1 MSTSERQGSFTADIE
16 AIRQRARQHIENG
29 AVTEA
34 YRGNRET
41 VIKVLNEA
49 LATELVCVL
58 RYKRHHYAA
67 TGIHAQAVADEFLE
81 HAKEEQDHADM
92 IAERIT
98 QLGGEPDFNPET
110 LAKRS
115 HSEYVEGKNL
125 SDMIRED
132 LIAERIAIES
142 YSEIIRYLGDN
153 DPTSRR
159 VMEEILAKEEEHAE
173 DLKTLIQTL
182 TQAEEKMHQEPSP
195 EWPLRRV
202 S

>member
-1 MSTSERQGSFTADIE
+1 MESSSKPGSFVADIE

-29 AVTEA
+29 AVTDA
-34 YRGNRET
+34 YRGDRQT
-41 VIKVLNEA
+41 VIKLLNDA

-58 RYKRHHYAA
+58 RYKRHYYTA
-67 TGIHAQAVADEFLE
+67 TGIHAQAVAEEFLE
-81 HAKEEQDHADM
+81 HASEEQEHADM

-98 QLGGEPDFNPET
+98 QLDGNPDFNPAT
-110 LAKRS
+110 LASRS
-115 HSEYVEGKNL
+115 HSEYVEGTSL

-132 LIAERIAIES
+132 LVAERIAIES
-142 YSEIIRYLGDN
+142 YSEIIRYLADS

-173 DLKTLIQTL
+173 DMRNLIQSVA
-182 TQAEEKMHQEPSP
+182 QAEAQHERQNK
-195 EWPLRRV
+195 PLKQA